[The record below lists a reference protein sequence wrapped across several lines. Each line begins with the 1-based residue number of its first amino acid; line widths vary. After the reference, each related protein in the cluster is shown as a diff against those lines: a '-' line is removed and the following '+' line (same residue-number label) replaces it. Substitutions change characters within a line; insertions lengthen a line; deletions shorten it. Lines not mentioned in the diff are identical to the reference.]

1 MKSKFSRTLTLAR
14 TLASPPLVL
23 LAKAL
28 RSEQLS
34 ELARRMD
41 PMNLRAIACL
51 APDRQLEIQNFAIA
65 AHLMAAEGERNKD
78 VVATF
83 FSKAQGQLL
92 QDIFGI
98 LASERKQGG
107 TFVEVGVGSGKHLS
121 NTYLMETELGWTG
134 VLVEPNRSSHQS
146 ILDCRKAHLEP
157 RAAASSS
164 GQTLEFEEV
173 KGAGEFSRLVGS
185 KGHHLDD
192 FQIELYEVTT
202 VTLNDIF
209 EENGIPKEIDFMS
222 VDTEGSELDVL
233 KGIDFSKY
241 SFTALAI
248 EHNYDEA
255 KLGAIRKL
263 LAGHGYQQVF
273 QDISNFDAWFVHSS
287 SRLAQLG
294 KVAR

>member
-1 MKSKFSRTLTLAR
+1 LAR
-14 TLASPPLVL
+14 TLASPTLVL

-28 RSEQLS
+28 RSQRLS
-34 ELARRMD
+34 ERAVRMD
-41 PMNLRAIACL
+41 PMNLRAIASL

-65 AHLMAAEGERNKD
+65 AHLMAAEDERSKD
-78 VVATF
+78 VVATY

-92 QDIFGI
+92 QDLFGI
-98 LASERKQGG
+98 LASGRKQGG

-134 VLVEPNRSSHQS
+134 VLVEPNISSHES
-146 ILDCRKAHLEP
+146 ILECRKAHLDP

-173 KGAGEFSRLVGS
+173 KGAGEFSRLAGS
-185 KGHHLDD
+185 KGHRLDD
-192 FQIELYEVTT
+192 FQIERYEVTT

-209 EENGIPKEIDFMS
+209 EEKEMPQEIDFMS

-233 KGIDFSKY
+233 KGINFAKY

-255 KLGAIRKL
+255 KLGAIRTL
-263 LAGHGYQQVF
+263 LAGHGYRQVF
-273 QDISNFDAWFVHSS
+273 QDVSNFDAWFVHSS
-287 SRLAQLG
+287 SPLAQLG
-294 KVAR
+294 TVAK